1 MIHSRLINN
10 AKQNLGASL
19 NLKSKA
25 RVLRKSM
32 TETEKILWSH
42 IRRRKLHGM
51 YFRRQHPYGI
61 YILDFYCFEA
71 NLVIEIDGMI
81 HLSRRDYDVERTK
94 YLQSSGLKVIRFKN
108 KDIETRIEWVL
119 GKINT
124 CFNELPTSQ
133 PSPRSEGVH
142 QNHFP
147 LGGNRKGGLKNSR
160 FNYSL

>member
-1 MIHSRLINN
+1 MINPIIINE

-25 RVLRKSM
+25 RELRKNM
-32 TETEKILWSH
+32 TEPEKTLWSH
-42 IRRRKLHGM
+42 IRKRKQHGL

-81 HLSRRDYDVERTK
+81 HLSRRDYDIERTK
-94 YLQSSGLKVIRFKN
+94 YLESTGLRVIHFKN
-108 KDIETRIEWVL
+108 KDIENRIEWVL
-119 GKINT
+119 DKINSY
-124 CFNELPTSQ
+124 FNDLHPSQ
-133 PSPRSEGVH
+133 PFPKREGVN

-147 LGGNRKGGLKNSR
+147 LGGNRKGGINKLK
-160 FNYSL
+160 